1 MTRPTNW
8 HAVAAETDPFSNT
21 TEKVFVA
28 SPDVIV
34 IERSRPMSTGRQV
47 DRKFYPVNG
56 TTAYKTEDEAR
67 SHA

>member
-1 MTRPTNW
+1 MTRPTHW
-8 HAVAAETDPFSNT
+8 HPVAAETDPFSNT
-21 TEKVFVA
+21 TEFVFVA

-56 TTAYKTEDEAR
+56 VTAYKTEDEAR